1 MYPEEESSL
10 GRFISRRRKIMGLT
24 QDKLAEKIGVSKSA
38 IAKWETDGGVPDR
51 DNLKRLSGIMNT
63 SVDELHRMIG
73 GEAEEVTA
81 LSVNITK
88 DIISILEVH
97 GYKVT
102 FPTKTRM
109 EEKRMGVFEIEGRAR
124 KMVECDIANISISFR
139 AAGIN
144 SAEILKKVV
153 DECDRFLKE
162 AYKAGLKPEAIHFDE
177 DSVESR
183 TYEDNREV
191 RATRTIRI
199 RMPFEMKYING
210 IQSILSKGGYRY
222 LLSVSGEN
230 SKRDETHIELAKQAV
245 RNSKEEA
252 EQLAE
257 VLGVKVQG
265 IESVCKETRRGYN
278 CGAGDILG
286 LLDDF
291 EEERPSD
298 NIGAKLIEESVE
310 LKVKWI
316 LE

>member
-1 MYPEEESSL
+1 MRIEESSL

-24 QDKLAEKIGVSKSA
+24 QDMLAEKIGVSKSA

-51 DNLKRLSGIMNT
+51 DNLKKISRIMNT

-124 KMVECDIANISISFR
+124 KMVECDVAKINIDFR

-144 SAEILKKVV
+144 PAEVSKKVL

-162 AYKAGLKPEAIHFDE
+162 LFKAGVKPEAVHLDE
-177 DSVESR
+177 DSVETR
-183 TYEDNREV
+183 TFRDNREIC
-191 RATRTIRI
+191 ATRTIRL

-222 LLSVSGEN
+222 LLSVNGEN

-265 IESVCKETRRGYN
+265 IESITKDTCRGY
-278 CGAGDILG
+278 GAGGDLLG
-286 LLDDF
+286 LLGDF
-291 EEERPSD
+291 EEDRPSD
-298 NIGAKLIEESVE
+298 NIGAKLVEESVE